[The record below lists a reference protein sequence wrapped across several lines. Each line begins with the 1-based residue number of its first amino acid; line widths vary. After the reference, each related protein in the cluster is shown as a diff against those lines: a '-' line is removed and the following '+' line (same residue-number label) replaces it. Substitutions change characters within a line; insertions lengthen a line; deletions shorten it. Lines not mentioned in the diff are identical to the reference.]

1 MKGVIHVRHFR
12 CFISSNVISLPPWEE
27 DLVIDGEDAEV
38 LLGEV
43 NLLATLSK

>member
-1 MKGVIHVRHFR
+1 MKGVKHVRHFR

>member
-1 MKGVIHVRHFR
+1 MCYGSTK
-12 CFISSNVISLPPWEE
+12 CFHIWHSLPPWEE